1 MLRLPESAY
10 YEIVGHALDGR
21 PNECCGLLAGRLN
34 RVEKVYR
41 MTNAEEDTPTTRY
54 CLDSKEQFQ
63 TMKEAESE
71 GREIIACF
79 HSHTHTEAYP
89 SPTDIERAG
98 YPEWRYLIVTLK
110 ADVPMLRA
118 YRIVDGQV
126 TEESITLESDAG
138 LGGDAA

>member
-1 MLRLPESAY
+1 MLRLPERAY
-10 YEIVGHALDGR
+10 YAIIGHALDSR

-41 MTNAEEDTPTTRY
+41 MTNAEPDTPATRY

-63 TMKEAESE
+63 AMKDAEAS

-98 YPEWRYLIVTLK
+98 YP
-110 ADVPMLRA
+110 
-118 YRIVDGQV
+118 
-126 TEESITLESDAG
+126 
-138 LGGDAA
+138 